1 MASSGPQEA
10 NGHPGAREKD
20 VGGRWYVSHRWRR
33 SAYVTCLVFVPC
45 SKFLQK
51 ASADNCSIQECFVL
65 VACCSFCFCSC
76 SSFLVSVGFCS
87 CCCFLRQLSA
97 RLLGC
102 PAACLTSFVNA
113 PLSAPRHTHTHITH
127 TLTAVPVVILFSFVF
142 TQFSIFYFSC
152 LLFSLFLRLLPLL
165 TTAAKCQL

>member
-1 MASSGPQEA
+1 MSGGQSRAKKRTRGRKKKTDGIKWPTRGQWTSRS
-10 NGHPGAREKD
+10 REKD
-20 VGGRWYVSHRWRR
+20 VGGRWNVSHRWRR

-76 SSFLVSVGFCS
+76 CLFLVSVGFCS

-97 RLLGC
+97 RLPGRVPDKLC
-102 PAACLTSFVNA
+102 ERSVICTQT
-113 PLSAPRHTHTHITH
+113 HTHTH
-127 TLTAVPVVILFSFVF
+127 FDRCSSCNFV
-142 TQFSIFYFSC
+142 
-152 LLFSLFLRLLPLL
+152 
-165 TTAAKCQL
+165 